1 MFLHEKKRKTQ
12 KKKIF
17 YRIKLRKKNKPFHSR
32 LKFYS
37 GDGCNPNSIADA
49 VKAKTKKKKQHK
61 QYNIRIF
68 KYVLHTYFIS
78 NRKKN
83 AKKKK
88 NELK

>member
-1 MFLHEKKRKTQ
+1 MRKKEKHKN

-17 YRIKLRKKNKPFHSR
+17 YRFKLRKKNKPFHSR

-49 VKAKTKKKKQHK
+49 VKAKTKKKKKQHK

-68 KYVLHTYFIS
+68 KNVLHTYFIS

-83 AKKKK
+83 TKKKRI
-88 NELK
+88 EIT